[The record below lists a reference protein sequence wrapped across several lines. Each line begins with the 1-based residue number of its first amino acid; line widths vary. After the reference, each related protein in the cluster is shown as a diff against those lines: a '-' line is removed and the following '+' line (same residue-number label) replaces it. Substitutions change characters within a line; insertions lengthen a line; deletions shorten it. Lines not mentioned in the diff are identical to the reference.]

1 MAVEHATIADAVPN
15 GIDLATN
22 AFMLVHG
29 WTAAPLL
36 LELVANFCAPLE
48 GRAMTAAELA
58 AETDAEEG
66 PLAILLRACS
76 VLGYV
81 RFDDRSR
88 SYSLALGPELD
99 ELRTVLHPTSEAA
112 RGLQELYSEVAPP
125 FHLPSDD
132 AARCLALWEEQRPSW
147 SQCKS
152 RALGVLLDGAVLA
165 PLLVS
170 VTYFSRWDE
179 EGQEHGRENV
189 MDRFDFSKMPPAQR
203 SALGD
208 IFEQLGV
215 GTMNAKGV
223 IMMSSKGAMALQR
236 CYSYYVPLSYAPL
249 MAQISPILFD
259 DAGWGFTDAG
269 TDSFDVEEHVDRI
282 LNVVGSGAQ
291 HRTLFKDLMRH
302 ISAVFK
308 GEAFA
313 LQPNFVVDTGCGD
326 GSLLMHI
333 YEHIKQHTPRGKMLD
348 EFPLTMVGVDLNE
361 EPRVT
366 TAVNLSKQG
375 VPHVVIS
382 GDVGRPA
389 EIIAALK
396 KKKVDPSR
404 TLHVRSFLDH
414 DRPYIPPVMRIEKES
429 STARF
434 ARTQMADF
442 VHLDKRGK
450 PITALELFA
459 SLVEHFERWADAL
472 EVSFGLCV
480 LEVMMLDVPTTKR
493 FFNDCVSFPLDI
505 VQCLSRQYMVSAAA
519 FTMGA
524 AMAGLLPADFHAVE
538 TYPEQ
543 GMYNRM
549 LSQHL
554 VKRPFRLRLAEVADL
569 PSLVHL
575 EELAWPKRMQGS
587 LEVLHRRL
595 EASPTTNLVCEL
607 GGRVVAVLYM
617 QRIESLDVL
626 DMVQFM
632 NVSSAHS
639 PAGHLLQLISIAV
652 HPDFA
657 GMNLG
662 RELKEFG
669 LHLARLDS
677 TIDGVIG
684 VTRCSREFQQYDG
697 PMIEYVDAHF
707 SGARTDSTLDFH
719 SSAGAHFVRLV
730 EGFRPED
737 TDNGGTGVVIA
748 YDIRRA
754 LPREVAADAPRSRA
768 RPRTKVSS
776 LELVQDIMTSIG
788 YRPNPKDLTKGFF
801 DYGMDSLELV
811 RIRNK
816 LSFALHTELPATLLL
831 DFPTV
836 HDLVERLDQDR
847 ALEAEEERAREEAK
861 APAKALAKALAK
873 SGETIHSFGASEIIN
888 VQRRCLSVYAQP
900 IYQKRFTDMAKK
912 CFPDMLKY
920 ILAVESIL
928 VEVEGPILHELQ
940 LIPDLEHKSV
950 QKGRENL
957 MYYMSTYWLAHPDI
971 RDQSQQLLL
980 LTLQDQ
986 SWGNNH
992 L

>member
-1 MAVEHATIADAVPN
+1 
-15 GIDLATN
+15 
-22 AFMLVHG
+22 MLVHG

-36 LELVANFCAPLE
+36 LELVANFSAPLE
-48 GRAMTAAELA
+48 GRAQTAGELA
-58 AETDAEEG
+58 AETGAEEG

-81 RFDDRSR
+81 RFDAQSR
-88 SYSLALGPELD
+88 AYSLVPGPELD
-99 ELRTVLHPTSEAA
+99 ELRTVLHPASEVA

-125 FHLPSDD
+125 FQLPSED

-147 SQCKS
+147 SQCRS

-170 VTYFSRWDE
+170 VTYSSRWDE
-179 EGQEHGRENV
+179 EGQEHGRDNV
-189 MDRFDFSKMPPAQR
+189 MERFDFSKMLPAQR

-269 TDSFDVEEHVDRI
+269 TDSFDDVEEHVDRI

-291 HRTLFKDLMRH
+291 HRTLFKDMMRH
-302 ISAVFK
+302 ISTVFK

-313 LQPNFVVDTGCGD
+313 LQPSFVVDTGCGD
-326 GSLLMHI
+326 GSLLIHI
-333 YEHIKQHTPRGKMLD
+333 YEHIKQHTPRGKVLD
-348 EFPLTMVGVDLNE
+348 QFPLTMVGVDLNE
-361 EPRVT
+361 DPRVT

-382 GDVGRPA
+382 GDVGKPA
-389 EIIAALK
+389 EILAALK
-396 KKKVDPSR
+396 KKKVDASR

-414 DRPYIPPVMRIEKES
+414 DRTYIPPVMRIEEES

-480 LEVMMLDVPTTKR
+480 LEVMMLDVPTTQR
-493 FFNDCVSFPLDI
+493 WFNDCVSFPLDF

-524 AMAGLLPADFHAVE
+524 AMAGLLPADFRAVE
-538 TYPEQ
+538 TYPEH
-543 GMYNRM
+543 GRYNRM

-569 PSLVHL
+569 QSLVHV
-575 EELAWPKRMQGS
+575 EELAWPKQMQGS
-587 LEVLHRRL
+587 LEVLRRRL

-607 GGRVVAVLYM
+607 EGRVVAVLYM
-617 QRIESLDVL
+617 QRIESLAVL
-626 DMVQFM
+626 DGVQFM
-632 NVSSAHS
+632 DVSSAHS
-639 PAGHLLQLISIAV
+639 PRGRLLQLISIAV

-677 TIDGVIG
+677 TIERVIG
-684 VTRCSREFQQYDG
+684 VTRCSKEFRQYDG
-697 PMIEYVDAHF
+697 PMSEYVNAHF

-719 SSAGAHFVRLV
+719 SSAGAQFVRLV

-754 LPREVAADAPRSRA
+754 LPREAAAGAPPSRPP
-768 RPRTKVSS
+768 PRTKVPS
-776 LELVQDIMTSIG
+776 LQLVQDVMTSIG
-788 YRPNPKDLTKGFF
+788 YPPNLNDLTKGFF

-816 LSFALHTELPATLLL
+816 LSLALQTELPATLLL

-847 ALEAEEERAREEAK
+847 APESDEEEEVREEAK
-861 APAKALAKALAK
+861 ATARAPAKAKALAKG
-873 SGETIHSFGASEIIN
+873 GEATQRFGPSEIIS
-888 VQRRCLSVYAQP
+888 VQKRCLNVYAQP

-920 ILAVESIL
+920 ILAIESIL
-928 VEVEGPILHELQ
+928 VEVEGPVLQEFQ
-940 LIPDLEHKSV
+940 LIQDLEYKSV
-950 QKGRENL
+950 QRGRENL
-957 MYYMSTYWLAHPDI
+957 MYYMSSYWLAHPEI

-986 SWGNNH
+986 CWGNNH